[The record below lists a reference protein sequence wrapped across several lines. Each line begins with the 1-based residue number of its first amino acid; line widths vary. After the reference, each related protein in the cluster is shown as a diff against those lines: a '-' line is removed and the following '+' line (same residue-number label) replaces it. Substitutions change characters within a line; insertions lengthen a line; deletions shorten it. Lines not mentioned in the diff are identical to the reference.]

1 MRVNVQKNTID
12 IFDKFLK
19 YEILLSTTDDKK
31 IVELNL
37 ENIKQEISKANIYND
52 GSKIVR
58 KIIKE
63 KQEIPN
69 VEIYN
74 GDCLS
79 HALDLKQKGYN
90 PLVLNMANADH
101 PGGGYKYGARAQEEN
116 LFRRTNLF
124 QYLEP
129 RRDDWYPIPIF
140 DGIYCPNA
148 TVIKANEQE
157 GYQLL
162 EIPETMSFVTVAALC
177 RPDLVEDP
185 DNYGGPT
192 LKDMDKSITK
202 QKIRTILNI
211 GLDNNHDSIVL
222 SAFGCGAFSNPPST
236 IAKLFH
242 EVIMNEYFGNGENLP
257 QTYKHIS
264 FAIFDDDNSK
274 QWTNEGNFKPF
285 QRLFGKGLVK
295 EEEGLMKKEGSLMK
309 EGDGLEKE
317 DVLVVKEGGE

>member
-1 MRVNVQKNTID
+1 MRINVQKNTID
-12 IFDKFLK
+12 IFDKFFK
-19 YEILLSTTDDKK
+19 YEILLSTTNDKK

-79 HALDLKQKGYN
+79 HALDLRQKGYN

-140 DGIYCPNA
+140 GGIYCPNA

-162 EIPETMSFVTVAALC
+162 EIPETMSFVTVAAL
-177 RPDLVEDP
+177 
-185 DNYGGPT
+185 Y
-192 LKDMDKSITK
+192 
-202 QKIRTILNI
+202 
-211 GLDNNHDSIVL
+211 HDSIVL

-242 EVIMNEYFGNGENLP
+242 EVITNEYFGNGENLP

-295 EEEGLMKKEGSLMK
+295 EKEGLMKKEGSLMK

-317 DVLVVKEGGE
+317 DVLVVKEGARIHLNV